1 MPSQKVIPHYSELV
15 EYNYAV
21 AGHDGTL
28 CDTEGE
34 LFIKPCTQAEIDFY
48 QSLPL
53 EHSRMQEIVPEF
65 IGSLTLNDATS
76 IDSITD
82 QLPIVAENNIPQDV
96 KGQMI
101 ELLAEK
107 SSKPAEATC
116 PVPTPTSKS
125 LPLSLPVPVPAAAP
139 VDNVTWIP
147 NATGKIPTDKAVVLM
162 NAACG
167 FKRPNIVDV
176 KLGRRLWAD
185 DAPLEKKRRFDKI
198 SSETTHQ
205 DLGFRIAGMRLY
217 KGSDNQDELD
227 EEDYR
232 IYGKDYGRK
241 DVNKDNV
248 IEAFRSFL
256 YNRRAGIDD
265 EYARAVADAFR
276 RDLEHVADV
285 LEKEESRMY
294 SSSLLFIFEGDGD
307 ALKAA
312 VDDQSRSPSASV
324 KAARLGDDCPVAGR
338 TTNRIDSGIGLDDDG
353 EIIYQSC
360 TDGFSDED
368 EDETQPP
375 EILKLKLID
384 FAHAKWTPGQGPD
397 ENVLLGVRSLIKIFE
412 ELSKEPERP
421 TTAGQKHRRST

>member
-1 MPSQKVIPHYSELV
+1 MPSQKAIPHYSELV
-15 EYNYAV
+15 EFNYAV

-65 IGSLTLNDATS
+65 IGSLTLNDTADIQT
-76 IDSITD
+76 ITE
-82 QLPIVAENNIPQDV
+82 QLPIVAENNLPEEV

-101 ELLAEK
+101 ELITERK
-107 SSKPAEATC
+107 QGPAKTTC
-116 PVPTPTSKS
+116 PSSTTAPIP
-125 LPLSLPVPVPAAAP
+125 LPLPAPAA

-147 NATGKIPTDKAVVLM
+147 NASGKIPTDKAVVLM

-185 DAPLEKKRRFDKI
+185 DAPLEKKKRFDKI
-198 SSETTHQ
+198 ASETTHQ

-217 KGSDNQDELD
+217 KGSDNPDELD
-227 EEDYR
+227 DEGYR

-241 DVNKDNV
+241 EVNKDNV
-248 IEAFRSFL
+248 IDAFRSFL
-256 YNRRAGIDD
+256 YNQRAGIDD
-265 EYARAVADAFR
+265 DYARAVADAFR
-276 RDLEHVADV
+276 RDLELVRDV

-294 SSSLLFIFEGDGD
+294 STSLLFIFEGDGE

-312 VDDQSRSPSASV
+312 IDDQSRSTAASV
-324 KAARLGDDCPVAGR
+324 KAAKPGEGCLSGR
-338 TTNRIDSGIGLDDDG
+338 STNRIDSGIGLDDDG
-353 EIIYQSC
+353 EIIFTGQPEL
-360 TDGFSDED
+360 DEFSDDSSD
-368 EDETQPP
+368 ESPSP

-412 ELSKEPERP
+412 ELVKEPERP
-421 TTAGQKHRRST
+421 TMAGRKHRRSS

>member
-1 MPSQKVIPHYSELV
+1 MCS
-15 EYNYAV
+15 
-21 AGHDGTL
+21 DGTL

-53 EHSRMQEIVPEF
+53 QHTRMQEIVPEF
-65 IGSLTLNDATS
+65 IGSLTLNDVAD
-76 IDSITD
+76 IKSITE
-82 QLPIVAENNIPQDV
+82 QLPMVAENNLPKDV
-96 KGQMI
+96 KEHMI
-101 ELLAEK
+101 ELIAEK
-107 SSKPAEATC
+107 GQETAAPKVVT
-116 PVPTPTSKS
+116 
-125 LPLSLPVPVPAAAP
+125 VPAPEAAP

-147 NATGKIPTDKAVVLM
+147 NATGKIPTDKAVVLL

-198 SSETTHQ
+198 TSETTHK

-217 KGSDNQDELD
+217 KGSDNPEDLD
-227 EEDYR
+227 EEGFR

-241 DVNKDNV
+241 EVNTDNV
-248 IEAFRSFL
+248 VDAFRAFL

-265 EYARAVADAFR
+265 DYARAVADAFR

-312 VDDQSRSPSASV
+312 VDDQSRSSAASV
-324 KAARLGDDCPVAGR
+324 KAAKPGEEHLPVR
-338 TTNRIDSGIGLDDDG
+338 TTNRIDSGIGLDDEG
-353 EIIYQSC
+353 EIIFSGQP
-360 TDGFSDED
+360 DLDEFSDD
-368 EDETQPP
+368 DSDDARSP

-384 FAHAKWTPGQGPD
+384 FAHAEWTPGQGPD
-397 ENVLLGVRSLIKIFE
+397 ENVLLGVRSLTKIFE
-412 ELSKEPERP
+412 ELAREPERP
-421 TTAGQKHRRST
+421 TTPGRKQRRSA

>member
-1 MPSQKVIPHYSELV
+1 M
-15 EYNYAV
+15 
-21 AGHDGTL
+21 
-28 CDTEGE
+28 
-34 LFIKPCTQAEIDFY
+34 
-48 QSLPL
+48 
-53 EHSRMQEIVPEF
+53 PEF
-65 IGSLTLNDATS
+65 IGSLTLNDAAD
-76 IDSITD
+76 IHSITE
-82 QLPIVAENNIPQDV
+82 QLPIVAENDLPKEV
-96 KGQMI
+96 KEQMI
-101 ELLAEK
+101 ELISEK
-107 SSKPAEATC
+107 GQETAAPI
-116 PVPTPTSKS
+116 PVT
-125 LPLSLPVPVPAAAP
+125 VPVPASAP

-147 NATGKIPTDKAVVLM
+147 NATGKIPTDKAVVLL

-198 SSETTHQ
+198 TSETTHQ

-217 KGSDNQDELD
+217 KGSDNPDDLD
-227 EEDYR
+227 EEGYR

-241 DVNKDNV
+241 EVNKDNV
-248 IEAFRSFL
+248 IDAFRDFL

-265 EYARAVADAFR
+265 DYARAVADAFR

-312 VDDQSRSPSASV
+312 VDDQSRSTAASV
-324 KAARLGDDCPVAGR
+324 KAAKPGEEYLPGR
-338 TTNRIDSGIGLDDDG
+338 TTNRIDSGIGLDDEG
-353 EIIYQSC
+353 EIIFTGQPEL
-360 TDGFSDED
+360 DDFSDD
-368 EDETQPP
+368 EDDNRSP

-384 FAHAKWTPGQGPD
+384 FAHAEWTPGQGPD
-397 ENVLLGVRSLIKIFE
+397 ENILLGVRSLTKIFE

-421 TTAGQKHRRST
+421 TTPGRKQRRST